1 MVDAPLPSAREEETA
16 GGWARGSSATLRAH
30 APHLVLAAAIV
41 VAFGAYAALATGI
54 SSPRVFVDELV
65 YWDAAVSLADGAGL
79 TVRGEPFR
87 FAPLLPL
94 VLAPILVVTTD
105 LELAYGLAKLLNA
118 LAFALTAVPVFL
130 LSRRLLSEWPSVVA
144 AALSVAVPSA
154 MYASVVM
161 TESLAYLAAAWALY
175 AMVRAVESPTAPRQ
189 LLALL
194 AILVATAARPQ
205 LVALVAA
212 YAAALALSWLLLPT
226 RHVRAPRGLVGL
238 WPTGLALALAGAAIV
253 VLPVLRGTSPAAV
266 LGGYDALWRSYDLT
280 EVARWFV
287 YHLANLE
294 LYLAVVPLAVAPMV
308 VVSLLA
314 RTRAGSE
321 AHAAFLTV
329 FLTSNALLLVLVASF
344 NSTEFAL
351 GRIHDRYVFYLV
363 PLWLVVLLFW
373 LADGAPRPVLAALVG
388 AAIAVVLPLL
398 LPFSTYAADEDGT
411 QRFNGIASGPWAAVH
426 AAVGDTPGVSGRSVL
441 VVVTVALVVAAF
453 MAPRR
458 FLWLTPVVV
467 LAGFMLTAQVN
478 WLVAADAADDR
489 GASVLDGERGWLDE
503 SVPAGTGVTFLFV
516 DGGCGRLAVTR
527 EALALSEFFSRV
539 SVRGAD
545 VGKPASG
552 LPSRPATVVD
562 DGRFVDAS
570 GAPLIARFV
579 VAQPGVPLVGRRIRD
594 ATRAEL
600 VLWETGAVV
609 RVRGATS
616 NRELQR
622 ATCRA
627 ARP

>member
-1 MVDAPLPSAREEETA
+1 M
-16 GGWARGSSATLRAH
+16 
-30 APHLVLAAAIV
+30 

-94 VLAPILVVTTD
+94 VLAPILAVTTD
-105 LELAYGLAKLLNA
+105 LELAYGVAKLLNA
-118 LAFALTAVPVFL
+118 LAFALTAVPVYL
-130 LSRRLLSEWPSVVA
+130 LSRRLLAEWPSVVA

-212 YAAALALSWLLLPT
+212 YAAALALSWFLLPT

-388 AAIAVVLPLL
+388 AAIAIVLPLL
-398 LPFSTYAADEDGT
+398 LPFSTYAADEDGM
-411 QRFNGIASGPWAAVH
+411 QRFNGVASGLWARVES
-426 AAVGDTPGVSGRSVL
+426 AAATIPYLSGRGAL
-441 VVVTVALVVAAF
+441 ACITLALVLAVLLL
-453 MAPRR
+453 PRSR
-458 FLWLTPVVV
+458 VWILPVVV
-467 LAGFMLTAQVN
+467 FAVFAMTAQVN
-478 WLVAADAADDR
+478 WQVAALAADYR
-489 GASVLDGERGWLDE
+489 AASLPDSERRWLDE
-503 SVPAGTGVTFLFV
+503 SVPAGSVVRMLYV
-516 DGGCGRLAVTR
+516 DGGCGRLAVAR
-527 EALALSEFFSRV
+527 AALNRSEFFNRV
-539 SVRGAD
+539 PTRGAH
-545 VGKPASG
+545 VGLAAAG
-552 LPSRPATVVD
+552 LPSEAVVVGG
-562 DGRFVDAS
+562 DGRLVVAS
-570 GAPLIARFV
+570 GASLGGGYV
-579 VAQPGVPLVGRRIRD
+579 VAQPGVQLSGRRIRE
-594 ATRAEL
+594 ATRAGL